1 VTVDGLTISAATPR
15 QPLPPAETHR
25 LRAIVDNDR
34 QGQKDELMALSSSDT
49 AGGVA
54 AVEA

>member
-1 VTVDGLTISAATPR
+1 MTVDGLTISAATPR